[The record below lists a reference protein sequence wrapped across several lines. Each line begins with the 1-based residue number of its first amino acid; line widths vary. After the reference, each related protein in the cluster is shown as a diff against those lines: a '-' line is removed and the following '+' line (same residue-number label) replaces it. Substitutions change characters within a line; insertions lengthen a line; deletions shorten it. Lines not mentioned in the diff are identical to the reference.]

1 MNLLLWCLI
10 AANVTALAW
19 LIRRQRLLR
28 HELAAAQR
36 QLEQWGA
43 AGLGALAPNVFAAL
57 GRPSLISVEIL
68 NPMELAMRESPLA
81 KAFGSLTPELV
92 RREVYKEIYQR
103 LCTQLQEQGVVAE
116 VRLHDGAR

>member
-1 MNLLLWCLI
+1 MNTLIWCLI
-10 AANVTALAW
+10 AVNFAVLGFFIQRHLRLRRELDTANL
-19 LIRRQRLLR
+19 
-28 HELAAAQR
+28 

-43 AGLGALAPNVFAAL
+43 AGLGTLASSVFATL

-103 LCTQLQEQGVVAE
+103 LCLQLQDQGVVAE
-116 VRLHDGAR
+116 VRLHDGA

>member
-1 MNLLLWCLI
+1 MNTLIWCLI
-10 AANVTALAW
+10 AVNFAALGFFIQRHLRLRRELDTAN
-19 LIRRQRLLR
+19 
-28 HELAAAQR
+28 R

-43 AGLGALAPNVFAAL
+43 AGLGTLASGVFAAL

-103 LCTQLQEQGVVAE
+103 LCLQLQDQGVVAE
-116 VRLHDGAR
+116 VRLHDGA

>member
-1 MNLLLWCLI
+1 MNTLIWCLI
-10 AANVTALAW
+10 AVNFTALGFF
-19 LIRRQRLLR
+19 IRRHLGLR
-28 HELAAAQR
+28 RELDTANR

-43 AGLGALAPNVFAAL
+43 AGLGSLASSVFTAL

-81 KAFGSLTPELV
+81 KAFGSFTPELV

-103 LCTQLQEQGVVAE
+103 LCVQLQDQGVVAE
-116 VRLHDGAR
+116 VRLHDGA